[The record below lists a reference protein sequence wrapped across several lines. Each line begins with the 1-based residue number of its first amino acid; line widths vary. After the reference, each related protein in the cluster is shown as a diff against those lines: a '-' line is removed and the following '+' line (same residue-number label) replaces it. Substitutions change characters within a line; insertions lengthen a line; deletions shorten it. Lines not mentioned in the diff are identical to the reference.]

1 MSTAHAIQDA
11 TDYVRNVTTIATT
24 AIGMALSKLVETKD
38 PSYGAIIETAQ
49 QSITAAAENM
59 KNIGAAATEIAKSYP
74 VGE

>member
-1 MSTAHAIQDA
+1 MLIEVEGLIVSRPECLIPR
-11 TDYVRNVTTIATT
+11 V
-24 AIGMALSKLVETKD
+24 GALTPYAYRYKD